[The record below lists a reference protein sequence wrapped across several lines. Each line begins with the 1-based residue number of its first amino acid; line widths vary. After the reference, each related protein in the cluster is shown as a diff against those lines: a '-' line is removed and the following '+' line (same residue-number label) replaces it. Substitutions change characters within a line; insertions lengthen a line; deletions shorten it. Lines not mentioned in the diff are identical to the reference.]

1 MTLFPF
7 SLNLPPSLITA
18 TFVPTNHL
26 IFAMFVVVV
35 CWLFIIMYTNTRRSQ
50 TGTATDC
57 SSQYILRI
65 QLTYTC
71 PDKLF
76 SGLYLTV
83 ETLKLNPENIPKY
96 INIFLQ
102 GLIIAW
108 APFADDGNDLAT
120 RTVGFFL
127 TIIIRTRYYLP
138 YSECR
143 LHLL

>member
-1 MTLFPF
+1 
-7 SLNLPPSLITA
+7 
-18 TFVPTNHL
+18 
-26 IFAMFVVVV
+26 
-35 CWLFIIMYTNTRRSQ
+35 MYTNTRRSQ

-120 RTVGFFL
+120 RTVGFF
-127 TIIIRTRYYLP
+127 
-138 YSECR
+138 
-143 LHLL
+143 